1 MRLMEKVD
9 VVVQLKERIA
19 EAKKT
24 NKDLAKRLEKLLD
37 QVLQSNGQ
45 ARAI

>member
-1 MRLMEKVD
+1 MKLMDKVD

-24 NKDLAKRLEKLLD
+24 NKDLAQRLEKLLE
-37 QVLQSNGQ
+37 QVLTSNST